1 MTDIEPIT
9 ATNPGPGLAKA
20 VQERLDTAEAKA
32 SDKRPVKKPAGTK
45 APKPYIGYLVVNTGR
60 APEPKTR
67 QSWIADVPQMFAHLK
82 DAQAARDGFRAMA
95 PSAPDKVILEATVT
109 FRVVEGGGDA

>member
-1 MTDIEPIT
+1 MTDIEPIA

-20 VQERLDTAEAKA
+20 VQERLDTAKAKA
-32 SDKRPVKKPAGTK
+32 AAKKPAGTK
-45 APKPYIGYLVVNTGR
+45 APKPYIGYLVVNTGW

-67 QSWIADVPQMFAHLK
+67 RSWIADVPQMFAHLK

-95 PSAPDKVILEATVT
+95 PSAPDKVILEVTVT
-109 FRVVEGGGDA
+109 FRVVEGGGND